1 MLVSVIIPVY
11 KVEQYIERC
20 IESILNQTYR
30 QLEVILVDDCSP
42 DNSMGIAKSY
52 IENSTKARDLQF
64 RYLQHE
70 YNRGQA
76 AARNTGL
83 AAAKGEYI
91 FFMDSDDEISS
102 QCIEILVSECEEGK
116 FDVVSADMEAIGGEN
131 PLYSFKHKSCRY
143 DNTHDIVKAYV
154 NEEIYMIIWNK
165 LLRREIIANHVQFKE
180 GLSYEDELWS
190 FLLVNN
196 VSSWKN
202 IEQKTYIYYIRPNSL
217 STQKVTSKKYYALYA
232 LIDNM
237 VQLWKTKVIPSY
249 KENYSYIQTKRVS
262 WMVAILRSSL
272 SIKEKL
278 SLFGDFYKLPI
289 GENYT
294 FVRNVISA
302 QITNTLYPYRSS
314 ISLQIRKLINK
325 K

>member
-1 MLVSVIIPVY
+1 MLISIIVPVY

-20 IESILNQTYR
+20 VDSILNQTYR

-42 DNSMGIAKSY
+42 DHSMEIAEMYIQNSS
-52 IENSTKARDLQF
+52 KARDLQF
-64 RYLQHE
+64 RYLHHDH
-70 YNRGQA
+70 NRGQA

-102 QCIEILVSECEEGK
+102 QCIEILVSECEEGLL
-116 FDVVSADMEAIGGEN
+116 DVVSGDMEAIGGDN
-131 PLYSFKHKSCRY
+131 PLYSFKHKICRY
-143 DNTHDIVKAYV
+143 NNTHDIVKAYV
-154 NEEIYMIIWNK
+154 KEEIYMIIWNK
-165 LLRREIIANHVQFKE
+165 LLRREIVANHVQFKE

-190 FLLVNN
+190 FLLVNK

-232 LIDNM
+232 LIENM
-237 VQLWKTKVIPSY
+237 AQLWRTHKIPLY
-249 KENYSYIQTKRVS
+249 KENYSYIQEKRAS
-262 WMVAILRSSL
+262 WMVAILKSSL
-272 SIKEKL
+272 SIKEKF
-278 SLFGDFYKLPI
+278 SLFRDFYKLPI
-289 GENYT
+289 GENYA
-294 FVRNVISA
+294 FIRNVISA
-302 QITNTLYPYRSS
+302 QIINILYPYRSS
-314 ISLQIRKLINK
+314 ISLQIRKLIIK